1 VPLFFFLLI
10 ISDGSFTD
18 MSSELTQEELTEF
31 RDIFNLADKESKG
44 YIDKAQL
51 TDLMET
57 LGIE

>member
-1 VPLFFFLLI
+1 
-10 ISDGSFTD
+10 
-18 MSSELTQEELTEF
+18 MSSELTQEELSEF